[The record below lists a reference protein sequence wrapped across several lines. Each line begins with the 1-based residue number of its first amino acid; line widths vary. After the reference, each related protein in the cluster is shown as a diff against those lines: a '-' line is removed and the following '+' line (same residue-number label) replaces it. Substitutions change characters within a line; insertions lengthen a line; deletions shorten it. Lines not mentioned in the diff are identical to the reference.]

1 MKRLY
6 LLFILLF
13 LTGCGNS
20 YNSQSIENRDYAL
33 DISVE
38 KAFDGEYKFKFEVA
52 DLTDYKGDSGR
63 SLKKEKYEYTA
74 SNLNDVLKLYYKE
87 NERQLDIGH
96 INKLQIKG
104 DIFGYRSLFREL
116 SEMPY
121 IPKSVVL
128 KYGDNEEI
136 LLRNAIKESL
146 D

>member
-6 LLFILLF
+6 LLFILLL
-13 LTGCGNS
+13 LTGCGKS

-33 DISVE
+33 DIFVE
-38 KAFDGEYKFKFEVA
+38 KAFDGQYRFKFEVA

-63 SLKKEKYEYTA
+63 SLKKEKHEYTA
-74 SNLNDVLKLYYKE
+74 ANLNDVLKQYYKE

-96 INKLQIKG
+96 INKLQVKG
-104 DIFGYRSLFREL
+104 DILLYRGLFKEL

-128 KYGDNEEI
+128 KYRDNEEI
-136 LLRNAIKESL
+136 LLRNAIKDSL